1 MSGDNKVFDVRILIV
16 IKSRP
21 HQIFNIRIGRSD
33 SGVDQFGSFESKI
46 LMRILTSK
54 FLMSRF

>member
-33 SGVDQFGSFESKI
+33 SGVDQFGSFESKN

>member
-21 HQIFNIRIGRSD
+21 HQIFNIRIGRYD

-46 LMRILTSK
+46 LMRPT
-54 FLMSRF
+54 FNHD